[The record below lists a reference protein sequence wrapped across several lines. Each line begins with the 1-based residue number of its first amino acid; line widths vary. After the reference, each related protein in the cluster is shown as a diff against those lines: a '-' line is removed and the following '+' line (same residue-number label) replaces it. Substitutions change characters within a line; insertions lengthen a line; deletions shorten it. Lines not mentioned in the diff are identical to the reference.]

1 MRAFL
6 QPLPRKLCELWP
18 KAALHPGLREQRYPG
33 EGELHVCSTRVR
45 LSSCLDVRR
54 FNFASSRYSPTGCSS
69 ENNPC
74 ENDPHIYIII
84 RIDYVAEASS
94 MLSREVH
101 THCSIC
107 MCCAHPYV
115 PRLQPYD
122 VLYVSSRCFSFFLA
136 MAVNRAGTC
145 HAHNQETFTLSPAI
159 RYLLCTLTSRLLSR
173 LPPPV
178 VHDVVKGVGVGI
190 ADILTDERIR
200 FGDRFSGRILFVS
213 KPKLFFIDGSESTI
227 FISVGINACS
237 VKLGDFPWHLLSFFS
252 VASYLNVGVVV
263 VCFAGGYSR
272 YEK

>member
-1 MRAFL
+1 MGSLSLQCGGAAAFASFACVVCVCVRGWLSLASREESQGGLAGGLRAGVEGKQLSILVQAQGQPGIVRAFL

-69 ENNPC
+69 EKNPC
-74 ENDPHIYIII
+74 ENDPHIYII

-122 VLYVSSRCFSFFLA
+122 EYMYRLAVSPFSWRWQSIVPGHA
-136 MAVNRAGTC
+136 MPTRNIYTVAGSKIPSLHTGFSSPFTANR
-145 HAHNQETFTLSPAI
+145 
-159 RYLLCTLTSRLLSR
+159 RR
-173 LPPPV
+173 
-178 VHDVVKGVGVGI
+178 
-190 ADILTDERIR
+190 
-200 FGDRFSGRILFVS
+200 
-213 KPKLFFIDGSESTI
+213 
-227 FISVGINACS
+227 
-237 VKLGDFPWHLLSFFS
+237 
-252 VASYLNVGVVV
+252 
-263 VCFAGGYSR
+263 
-272 YEK
+272 